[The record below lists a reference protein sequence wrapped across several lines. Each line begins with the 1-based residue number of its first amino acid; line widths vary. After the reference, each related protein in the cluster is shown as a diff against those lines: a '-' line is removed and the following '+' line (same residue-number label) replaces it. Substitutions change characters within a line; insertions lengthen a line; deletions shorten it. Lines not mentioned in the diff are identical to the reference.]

1 MRRAEKAQ
9 SGARAPRQ
17 KSGTATRFPGEY
29 GAVTE
34 SPKSP
39 ARPLEAP
46 AELYARRR
54 AEALESLKSW
64 DARAR
69 AIGLLRF
76 LAFLLCI
83 GAATAA
89 YDRFVPGVPASVMWL
104 ASVLF
109 FVGFVLLVLRH
120 DTVLQ
125 EKARAAE
132 RAEVNRRGLT
142 RLDGTWTSEPLPR
155 RGEITKPAAG
165 KPEDPLVVT
174 PPVYGRD
181 LDLGFDLGTDGAG
194 RGSLLHLCDTTTT
207 RFGAAALRRLLKK
220 AERPDSADETLRRQ
234 AAVRELVDQVE
245 LRQALEVSGRL
256 LADEQGRQPDPAS
269 FLRWA
274 EGSSLLARPL
284 RFALILPL
292 ITVPLLIVQQLL
304 PGGAHPLIGSVLTGL
319 VALHVLV
326 FALSGGRINK
336 LVNILGAREHLVL
349 AYAEMLRLGATA
361 ELSSPESQRLKQRL
375 HGSDGER
382 PAHVELAALGDL
394 SSALNLRRH
403 PILWFPVNL
412 LTMWDLFFALRV
424 EAWQARSGPRV
435 RDWFAALG
443 DLEAYAAL
451 ATLGAD
457 NPGWAWPEI
466 ADGPARLEAEGLAHP
481 LLKADQRVGN
491 DVALPGPGRAW
502 LLTGS
507 NMSGKSTLLRSLG
520 LMTVMGLAGGPV
532 CSRRARLAP
541 MRLSTVVRVDDSVLD
556 GVSRFYA
563 ELLRLKE
570 TLALGEAATHD
581 GGPPLFF
588 LLDEILHGTNTR
600 ERELGAKL
608 VVKTLCQRGAMG
620 AVSTH
625 DLGLAALAEE
635 THGAVENVHFTEALV
650 GDRMAFDYQLRPG
663 PVRTT
668 NALRLM
674 RRLGLRV
681 EWDLEPIASEGPE
694 PQGPPGRH
702 DQKDPSAAP
711 SQ

>member
-1 MRRAEKAQ
+1 MEPAQ
-9 SGARAPRQ
+9 DP
-17 KSGTATRFPGEY
+17 
-29 GAVTE
+29 E
-34 SPKSP
+34 S
-39 ARPLEAP
+39 P

-54 AEALESLKSW
+54 AEAVESLKRWESK
-64 DARAR
+64 AR

-89 YDRFVPGVPASVMWL
+89 YDRSVPGVPALVMWS
-104 ASVLF
+104 ASVLS
-109 FVGFVLLVLRH
+109 FVGFILLVLRH
-120 DTVLQ
+120 DTVVQ

-142 RLDGTWTSEPLPR
+142 RLDGTWTSEPVPR
-155 RGEITKPAAG
+155 RAEIIKPAAG
-165 KPEDPLVVT
+165 KPEDPLSVS

-181 LDLGFDLGTDGAG
+181 LDLGFDLGMDGAG

-220 AERPDSADETLRRQ
+220 AERPDGADETLRRQ
-234 AAVRELVDQVE
+234 AAVRELVKHVE

-256 LADEQGRQPDPAS
+256 LADDQGQQPDPAS

-274 EGSSLLARPL
+274 EGPSLLSRPL
-284 RFALILPL
+284 RFALLLVP
-292 ITVPLLIVQQLL
+292 ITVPLLFVQQLL
-304 PGGAHPLIGSVLTGL
+304 PGGAHPLLGSVLTAL

-326 FALSGGRINK
+326 FAMSGARINK

-361 ELSSPESQRLKQRL
+361 ELSAPESQRLKQRL
-375 HGSDGER
+375 HGASGER
-382 PAHVELAALGDL
+382 PAHVELAALADL

-435 RDWFAALG
+435 RDWFTALG
-443 DLEAYAAL
+443 DLEAYSAL
-451 ATLGAD
+451 ATLGFD
-457 NPGWAWPEI
+457 NPGWAWPEVV
-466 ADGPARLEAEGLAHP
+466 DGPARLDAEALAHP
-481 LLKADQRVGN
+481 LLLSDRRVGN
-491 DVALPGPGRAW
+491 DVELPGPGRAW

-520 LMTVMGLAGGPV
+520 LVTVMGLAGGPV
-532 CSRRARLAP
+532 CARRARLAP

-570 TLALGEAATHD
+570 TLLLGEAATHD
-581 GGPPLFF
+581 GAPPLLF

-608 VVKTLCQRGAMG
+608 VVKTLCKRGAMG

-635 THGAVENVHFTEALV
+635 TNGAVENVHFTEALV
-650 GDRMAFDYQLRPG
+650 GERMAFDYRLRPG

-674 RRLGLRV
+674 RRLGLRI
-681 EWDLEPIASEGPE
+681 EWELEPSEPLGPE
-694 PQGPPGRH
+694 
-702 DQKDPSAAP
+702 
-711 SQ
+711 